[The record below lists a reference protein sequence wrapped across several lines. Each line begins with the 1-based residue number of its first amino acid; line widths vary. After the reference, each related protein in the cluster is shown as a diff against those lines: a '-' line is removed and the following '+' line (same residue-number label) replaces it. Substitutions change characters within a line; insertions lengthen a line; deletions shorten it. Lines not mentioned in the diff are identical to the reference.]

1 MGCYLERLRVG
12 FEGGSGSEKTA
23 DSLGERRG
31 RFRKNLTQC
40 NRNGGSRGRGL
51 PLSTLLA
58 LSRRCDSVSVG
69 GGGFGGHGVGG
80 TPVGIKMTGGPGGA
94 GGVFPFGEFFRF
106 PGVRVFLG
114 KCLRVAI

>member
-1 MGCYLERLRVG
+1 VG
-12 FEGGSGSEKTA
+12 FEGGCGGEKSA
-23 DSLGERRG
+23 GCLGERRG
-31 RFRKNLTQC
+31 RFRKKLTRR

-51 PLSTLLA
+51 RLSTLLS
-58 LSRRCDSVSVG
+58 LSRGCDSLSIG

-80 TPVGIKMTGGPGGA
+80 TPVGIKVTGGPGGA

-106 PGVRVFLG
+106 PGVGVFLG